1 MPKAVGPYSQAV
13 LEAAGVSFKEV
24 VKTTIYVTDMAVYG
38 KINEVYGSYFSDP
51 FPARETV
58 QVAALPL
65 GAKVEISF
73 VAVKNI

>member
-1 MPKAVGPYSQAV
+1 V